1 MLLFDLKG
9 VTQVPQSTI
18 KILYRENEWWK
29 TIGRSISKTKLHVL
43 FIKDN
48 EINQKIQRN
57 TKEVIKYNL
66 FFQKW
71 KNVPEYF

>member
-1 MLLFDLKG
+1 MQRRRMNERK
-9 VTQVPQSTI
+9 Q
-18 KILYRENEWWK
+18 KI
-29 TIGRSISKTKLHVL
+29 GGSISKTKLHVL

-57 TKEVIKYNL
+57 TKEVIKHNL

-71 KNVPEYF
+71 KNVPE

>member
-1 MLLFDLKG
+1 MNERK
-9 VTQVPQSTI
+9 Q
-18 KILYRENEWWK
+18 KI
-29 TIGRSISKTKLHVL
+29 GGSISKTKLHVL

-57 TKEVIKYNL
+57 TKEVIKHNL

-71 KNVPEYF
+71 KNVPE

>member
-1 MLLFDLKG
+1 M
-9 VTQVPQSTI
+9 
-18 KILYRENEWWK
+18 NERK
-29 TIGRSISKTKLHVL
+29 QKIGRSISKTKLHVL

-71 KNVPEYF
+71 KNVPE